1 MTDFHHIDFLSLDV
15 EGHEYEVLK
24 SWDFSVPI
32 DIILIEMLDTN
43 KEKNEMC
50 RQILVKNNYFF
61 YTLCSHN
68 EIFVLKS
75 SQYNIEEIIV

>member
-1 MTDFHHIDFLSLDV
+1 MTKLPHIDFLSLDV
-15 EGHEYEVLK
+15 EGHEYEVLE

-50 RQILVKNNYFF
+50 RQILVKNNYVF
-61 YTLCSHN
+61 YSVCSHN
-68 EIFVLKS
+68 EIFVLKT
-75 SQYNIEEIIV
+75 SQYNIEVITV